1 MKLPRKIRRFLDG
14 KGYEVV
20 EVSRGTV
27 IAPLLSNEG
36 ERVAI
41 VNGKPHWEAE
51 GGGRW
56 VRVKL
61 QRRWDAVAVENERDA
76 ILFVAV

>member
-1 MKLPRKIRRFLDG
+1 MKLPEKLRRFLEK

-20 EVSRGTV
+20 EVPRGTV
-27 IAPLLSNEG
+27 VAPLLPHE
-36 ERVAI
+36 EKVTI
-41 VNGKPHWEAE
+41 VNGKPHWDVE
-51 GGGRW
+51 GRW

>member
-1 MKLPRKIRRFLDG
+1 MRFPAKIRHFLDG

-20 EVSRGTV
+20 EVKQGTV
-27 IAPLLSNEG
+27 IAPLLSDEG
-36 ERVAI
+36 EKVTI
-41 VNGKPHWEAE
+41 VNGKPQWEVE
-51 GGGRW
+51 EGGRW

-61 QRRWDAVAVENERDA
+61 ERKWDAVAVENGSSA

>member
-1 MKLPRKIRRFLDG
+1 MKLPEKIRRFLKG

-20 EVSRGTV
+20 EVPCGTV
-27 IAPLLSNEG
+27 IAPLLLDE
-36 ERVAI
+36 EKVTI
-41 VNGKPHWEAE
+41 VNGKPHWDAE
-51 GGGRW
+51 GRW

-76 ILFVAV
+76 ILFVAI